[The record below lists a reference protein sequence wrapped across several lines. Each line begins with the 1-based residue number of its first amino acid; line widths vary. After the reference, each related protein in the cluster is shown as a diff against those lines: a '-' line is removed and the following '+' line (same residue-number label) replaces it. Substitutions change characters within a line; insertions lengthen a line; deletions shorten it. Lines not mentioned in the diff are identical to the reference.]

1 MDVQSITQVNKSWI
15 FSAGSIRDKAT
26 PETLRE
32 IYQTAKRDAAFY
44 ARMYEELTQII
55 DREREKLQ
63 ARHCP
68 TVEDIH
74 ALHNKLAAIDLEV
87 QREYYLRDADKIS
100 GLYVA
105 LSDANEK
112 RWHCEKIARQARAAL
127 EG

>member
-1 MDVQSITQVNKSWI
+1 MDIQSISQVNKQWI

-32 IYQTAKRDAAFY
+32 IYRTAKIDAAFY
-44 ARMYEELTQII
+44 DRMYGEISQII
-55 DREREKLQ
+55 DRERENLQ

-68 TVEDIH
+68 TLEEIK
-74 ALHNKLAAIDLEV
+74 ALHSVAEEIEMKI

-100 GLYVA
+100 GLYIA
-105 LSDANEK
+105 LSDATQK
-112 RWHCEKIARQARAAL
+112 RGHCEKIARQARAAL